1 MASSPQLFAFRNPFV
16 PAKSALPA
24 SVTKGEPESRDT
36 RKSARQPCRA
46 PKPVSDILSE
56 NASSSAHEPR
66 DLEPQKFREKYR
78 SCLLI
83 FGAAC
88 FLAGHGRLLLQ
99 GFWRCLVG
107 GMAADVLALLC
118 LVAFLEP
125 AVKRLL
131 QDSWTKVSPVCT
143 LMYSMPQIVSSMS
156 SQMTAMLEE
165 IQAMRSDVKAMK
177 AKTNWL
183 PGGMVA

>member
-16 PAKSALPA
+16 PAKSAFPA
-24 SVTKGEPESRDT
+24 SVTKGEPESSNS
-36 RKSARQPCRA
+36 RKSARQPDKA
-46 PKPVSDILSE
+46 PQPVPEVLRE
-56 NASSSAHEPR
+56 NISRREQEPK
-66 DLEPQKFREKYR
+66 DLVPQRSREKYR

-99 GFWRCLVG
+99 GLWRCLVG
-107 GMAADVLALLC
+107 GVAADVLALLC

-125 AVKRLL
+125 TVKNFL
-131 QDSWTKVSPVCT
+131 QETWTKISPVCS
-143 LMYSMPQIVSSMS
+143 LMFSMPQIVSSMS

-165 IQAMRSDVKAMK
+165 IRAMRSDVKAMK